1 MLAVLA
7 ADDFLNLAG
16 ILMTGV
22 LIGAD
27 AEPFPASIFLKADA
41 ESTCD
46 GLSCSSSVATTKLS
60 VSCCRLL
67 MTLTALE
74 SRLFRR
80 IEAWCNS
87 RLVSACQVKQH
98 SLAGLHL

>member
-16 ILMTGV
+16 ICMTGV
-22 LIGAD
+22 LNGAD

-41 ESTCD
+41 ELSCD
-46 GLSCSSSVATTKLS
+46 GLSWSSSVADTRLS

-67 MTLTALE
+67 MTLTARKSSLLR
-74 SRLFRR
+74 SR
-80 IEAWCNS
+80 EAWCNS
-87 RLVSACQVKQH
+87 WLVSACQVKQQA
-98 SLAGLHL
+98 LASV